1 MLETSKQIKDH
12 KMLFKLNDTLQQN
25 QKFIKK
31 LKKQVSCSIVRDQQI
46 IKRNCYLHLSPK
58 MYAYVYTKVYIVNY
72 KKKKQIKS
80 IMYKNVILQQTK
92 QYQIKKKLSVSC
104 TNDM

>member
-58 MYAYVYTKVYIVNY
+58 MYAYVYTKVYIDITT
-72 KKKKQIKS
+72 KKETNKKYYVQKC
-80 IMYKNVILQQTK
+80 YFTAN
-92 QYQIKKKLSVSC
+92 
-104 TNDM
+104 

>member
-46 IKRNCYLHLSPK
+46 TKRNCYFTLITKCMS
-58 MYAYVYTKVYIVNY
+58 YVYTKVYIDITTKEETN
-72 KKKKQIKS
+72 KKYYVQKC
-80 IMYKNVILQQTK
+80 YFTAN
-92 QYQIKKKLSVSC
+92 
-104 TNDM
+104 